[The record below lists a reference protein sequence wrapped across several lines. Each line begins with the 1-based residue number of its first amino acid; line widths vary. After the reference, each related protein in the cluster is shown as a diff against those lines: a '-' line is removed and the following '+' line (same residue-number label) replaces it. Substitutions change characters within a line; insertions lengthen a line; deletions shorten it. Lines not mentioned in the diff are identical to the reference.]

1 LDAEAAAAD
10 LRRRGIAVIG
20 PQDFSRPVDLPGGG
34 TGEARFR
41 TIQWPLDRAP
51 ARMRIFAVQH
61 ITPELV
67 WLPALQQHANTAR
80 RLLCVEVLANKPA
93 EAAAELSELIGVS
106 SALEPDGSYRV
117 QTAPGRAA
125 IVYLDRA
132 TAQQRYPEEWLGTFK
147 EEGGLAITL
156 EVDDIKAAAR
166 ETGGVISDME
176 ASVTIPPDQA
186 SGMIIKFAA

>member
-1 LDAEAAAAD
+1 
-10 LRRRGIAVIG
+10 
-20 PQDFSRPVDLPGGG
+20 
-34 TGEARFR
+34 
-41 TIQWPLDRAP
+41 
-51 ARMRIFAVQH
+51 MRIFAVQH

-80 RLLCVEVLANKPA
+80 RLLCVEVLANKPG
-93 EAAAELSELIGVS
+93 EAATELSELIGVS
-106 SALEPDGSYRV
+106 SAVEPDGSYRV
-117 QTAPGRAA
+117 QTGPGRAA

-132 TAQQRYPEEWLGTFK
+132 TAQQRYSEEWLGTFK

-176 ASVTIPPDQA
+176 ASVTIPPDQT
-186 SGMIIKFAA
+186 SGVIMKFAA